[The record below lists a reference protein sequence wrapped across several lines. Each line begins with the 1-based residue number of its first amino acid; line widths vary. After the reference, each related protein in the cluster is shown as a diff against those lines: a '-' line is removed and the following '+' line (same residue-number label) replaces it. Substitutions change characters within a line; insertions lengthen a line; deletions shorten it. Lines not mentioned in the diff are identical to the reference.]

1 MAARAL
7 AEPLLVEFV
16 VHITVAVPKSSFR
29 VTNCAF
35 AMSPNTAALQRE
47 KLPKALHRVAFV
59 HSEKGLRGDRL
70 LGVARL
76 RGGWGQASEEAE
88 GNASSVPVP
97 SKRRTSQLLL
107 GLHVLEFG
115 VPPLLFLYL
124 ALCTI
129 SNPASS
135 PALVTFLTAAAAA
148 VVAEVVTFP
157 ADALKAR
164 MQLRSQSASPAS
176 STPKLPPFQAF
187 LLLFYGLRTALCRTI
202 PYTGSRSVCLSVY
215 LSCCLSARLYV

>member
-7 AEPLLVEFV
+7 LVVFV
-16 VHITVAVPKSSFR
+16 VYITVAVPKPSFQL
-29 VTNCAF
+29 THCAF
-35 AMSPNTAALQRE
+35 ATSSAALQRE

-59 HSEKGLRGDRL
+59 HSEKGFRGDRL
-70 LGVARL
+70 LGVAQL
-76 RGGWGQASEEAE
+76 RGGRGLASEEAE

-97 SKRRTSQLLL
+97 SKRHISQLFSSM

-135 PALVTFLTAAAAA
+135 PALVTFSTAAAAA

-202 PYTGSRSVCLSVY
+202 PYTGSRSVCLSVC